1 MVNAVMQRPSNPA
14 FSGLSPFG
22 RLAVTHAL
30 SVAGD
35 ACFTVALATSTFFAV
50 RPGAARGN
58 VILYL
63 CLTMVPFAV
72 VAPLI
77 GPALD
82 RSRGGRRT
90 LLALGCV
97 ARAILLLL
105 MAKYHSGVTLY
116 VLAFG
121 VLVFSKGHAVA
132 KSALVPTLVQ
142 GDHQDFVQAN
152 SRLALISVI
161 AGLTA
166 GLPAAGLAKLFG
178 IQAALI
184 LGAVFLFAGAFCAFR
199 IPRAAR
205 TNRVEETPA
214 DKASLH
220 APSIVLAG
228 SAMGILRGGV
238 GFVSFFIAF
247 AFKNSQSL
255 LGAALAVSTVGG
267 LIGVVGA
274 PFVRKYVKQELVL
287 ILSLLVP
294 GVVALFA
301 ARTHTN
307 FALIVTAFVVAIFA
321 GGGRLVFDSLVQRD
335 AHDAAR
341 GRAFARFE
349 TRFQIVWVIGAL
361 IPVAITMTKQIG
373 LFLLGIALCFG
384 GLTYIGGL
392 RAARNRR
399 LPPALLPGSD
409 PATAAADGAAP
420 KPPPAPPAPKSR
432 KDSTR
437 PAPEVVDP

>member
-1 MVNAVMQRPSNPA
+1 MVNAVMERPTNPA

-30 SVAGD
+30 SVSGD

-50 RPGAARGN
+50 KPGEARGN

-90 LLALGCV
+90 LVGLGCI
-97 ARAILLLL
+97 ARVVLLLL
-105 MAKYHSGVTLY
+105 MAKYQSGVMLY
-116 VLAFG
+116 LLAFG
-121 VLVFSKGHAVA
+121 VLVCSKGQAVA
-132 KSALVPTLVQ
+132 KSALVPTLVK
-142 GDHQDFVQAN
+142 GEHQDFVQAN

-161 AGLTA
+161 AALVG
-166 GLPAAGLAKLFG
+166 GLPAAGLATLFG
-178 IQAALI
+178 IQSALI
-184 LGAVFLFAGAFCAFR
+184 LGAVILAAGAFCAFR

-205 TNRVEETPA
+205 AGKDEVETAA
-214 DKASLH
+214 DRASLH
-220 APSIVLAG
+220 TPSIVLAG

-247 AFKNSQSL
+247 AFKSSESL
-255 LGAALAVSTVGG
+255 LGTALAVSTVGG

-274 PFVRKYVKQELVL
+274 PLLRKYVKQEL
-287 ILSLLVP
+287 ILVVSLLIP

-301 ARTHTN
+301 ARAHTS
-307 FALIVTAFVVAIFA
+307 FALIVTAFFVAVFA

-349 TRFQIVWVIGAL
+349 TRFQVVWVIGAI
-361 IPVAITMTKQIG
+361 IPVAITMTKQVG
-373 LFLLGIALCFG
+373 LFLVGITLCFG
-384 GLTYIGGL
+384 GLSYVGGL
-392 RAARNRR
+392 RAARSRR
-399 LPPALLPGSD
+399 APAALAPGSD
-409 PATAAADGAAP
+409 PPVDGA
-420 KPPPAPPAPKSR
+420 PPTHPGRVARRDRSGPA
-432 KDSTR
+432 